1 MEKFSLDNVNTT
13 EVHIIN
19 NQEINGEQLIL
30 SISKK
35 FQRNDNHIFEG
46 VSSAEM
52 YIINE
57 DSFDINQRTFY
68 VKITIKGL
76 FSSTVP
82 LHTVSDETLDDVI
95 TRELFPY
102 LRACMAS
109 TMASA
114 GLPQYLIPTSLI
126 PSFSD

>member
-1 MEKFSLDNVNTT
+1 MGKFSLKNVNTT
-13 EVHIIN
+13 EVHIIYD
-19 NQEINGEQLIL
+19 QEINGEQLIL

-35 FQRNDNHIFEG
+35 FQRNDNHKFEG

-52 YIINE
+52 YLANEDALDINE
-57 DSFDINQRTFY
+57 RTFY

-76 FSSTVP
+76 FNSAVP
-82 LHTVSDETLDDVI
+82 LHTVSDETLDDEI
-95 TRELFPY
+95 ARELFPY

-114 GLPQYLIPTSLI
+114 GLPPYLIPTSLI

>member
-76 FSSTVP
+76 FS
-82 LHTVSDETLDDVI
+82 L
-95 TRELFPY
+95 
-102 LRACMAS
+102 
-109 TMASA
+109 
-114 GLPQYLIPTSLI
+114 SLI
-126 PSFSD
+126 HI